1 MLTIRNMNH
10 SSGRVCR
17 SDAVCRDGS
26 TSWTERMGPKSFWY
40 VTKSLVPVLAASRI
54 PAHNSVACCRFYIA
68 CYLKALI
75 VLSFFFPSFF
85 LSFFFLSFFLL
96 SFFLLS
102 FFLSSLFLLSF
113 LFLFSFFRSSFF
125 LSFFHTWTVL
135 CLPTQCRCRGLLLH
149 LITHTH
155 THTHSVGPL

>member
-40 VTKSLVPVLAASRI
+40 VTKSLVPVLAASQI

-85 LSFFFLSFFLL
+85 FPSFFLSSFYLSFFSLSFFLL
-96 SFFLLS
+96 SFFFLSYFFFLSFVLLS
-102 FFLSSLFLLSF
+102 FFLSFILGLSSVYLLN
-113 LFLFSFFRSSFF
+113 
-125 LSFFHTWTVL
+125 
-135 CLPTQCRCRGLLLH
+135 
-149 LITHTH
+149 
-155 THTHSVGPL
+155 VGVEGYSCT